1 MKSFFT
7 YLFFAIVFI
16 LIGWFANVAW
26 HLPKD
31 SGSPIAAVKQYP
43 LEKYSFDNLGLLNV
57 ESSKIELGQILK
69 DAPKFTSYQ
78 FFITFDPTFTNST
91 KKRVSGQ
98 INIPKEN
105 SKNAAVVMFRGFVD
119 QTIYKTGMGTLR
131 ASEYFAENGYIT
143 VAPDFLGYAASDKEA
158 GDIFESRF
166 QTYTTALA
174 TLKSLENS
182 KTELVVNDDKVYL
195 WGHSNGGQIAVAVLE
210 ITKKPYKTIL
220 WAPNSAKFP
229 YSILYYLDEA
239 SDQGKLIITE
249 LSKLMT
255 DYDVTKY
262 SIRSFL
268 DQIHPQTKIQIH
280 QGTGDE
286 AVPYGWNDSL
296 VKKLK
301 DQKIDVTYFKYT
313 GADHNLNPSWSSA
326 VQTSLEFLNSQ

>member
-1 MKSFFT
+1 MKSFLF
-7 YLFFAIVFI
+7 YLTFAVVFI

-31 SGSPIAAVKQYP
+31 SGSPIAVVKQYP
-43 LEKYSFDNLGLLNV
+43 LEKYNFDNLALSNI
-57 ESSKIELGQILK
+57 SSSQIELGKVIKETPQ
-69 DAPKFTSYQ
+69 FTSYE

-105 SKNAAVVMFRGFVD
+105 VKNSAVVMFRGFVD

-131 ASEYFAENGYIT
+131 ASEYFAQNGYVT
-143 VAPDFLGYAASDKEA
+143 VAPDFLGYASSDKEA

-174 TLKSLENS
+174 TIKSVENS
-182 KTELVVNDDKVYL
+182 ANELNIQTNKIHL
-195 WGHSNGGQIAVAVLE
+195 WGHSNGGQIAVAMLE
-210 ITKKPYKTIL
+210 ITKKPYKTVL

-239 SDQGKLIITE
+239 SDEGKLIITE
-249 LSKLMT
+249 LSKFMN

-268 DQIHPQTKIQIH
+268 NSISPETKIQVH

-286 AVPYGWNDSL
+286 AVPYGWTDSL

-301 DQKIDVTYFKYT
+301 DQKIDVGYFKYA

-326 VQTSLEFLNSQ
+326 VQTSLEFFDTN